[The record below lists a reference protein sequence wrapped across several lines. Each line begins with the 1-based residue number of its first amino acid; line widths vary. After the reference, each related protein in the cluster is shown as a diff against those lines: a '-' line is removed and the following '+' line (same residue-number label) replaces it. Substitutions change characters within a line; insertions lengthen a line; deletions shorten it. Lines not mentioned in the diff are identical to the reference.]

1 MKWLADTKINYK
13 VWALSGFPL
22 AGMLL
27 IGGIAMMDINSIGDE
42 ITAIAEEN
50 IPLTTM
56 ITTMTEH
63 QLELGILLERA
74 MRHGSSLGTSSKSQ
88 QGFETATLSFAAG
101 GEIIVTEIAKIGEFL
116 EKMIANAR
124 TDENRS
130 VISEIKIDLNS
141 ILEETKAF
149 EMNAEEAFHAF
160 EAGLVSEALEK
171 SEVAEHA
178 EEKIIKHLE
187 SFLEQIGKLTEEKAL
202 IAEQHAS
209 SALMKIMIISG
220 ITLVVALGLSFMV
233 SRGIVSPILQM
244 LFASNNL
251 RDGEGDLTQRL
262 PNFGRDEVGQTAEAF
277 NGFVERMQNVMI
289 QVSESVENI
298 GSASD
303 QVNATAQS
311 LSQGASEQAASIEET
326 SASLEEMSSS
336 IAQNAENAKATEN
349 IATESSSEA
358 GSGGKAVSETVSA
371 MQQIASKISLI
382 EDIAYKTNLLALNA
396 AIEAARAGEH
406 GKGFAV
412 VADEVRKLA
421 ERSQDS
427 AQEIS
432 ELSSSSLEVAER
444 AGKLLDDL
452 VPNIQKTADLVQEI
466 SAASDEQASGASQIT
481 IAIRE
486 LDSVSQTNAAS
497 SEELAATAEELNSQ
511 TTGLKDL
518 VGYFKVA

>member
-1 MKWLADTKINYK
+1 MKWLANIKISYK
-13 VWALSGFPL
+13 VWALAGFPIV
-22 AGMLL
+22 GMIM
-27 IGGIAMMDINSIGDE
+27 IGIIALTNISSISE
-42 ITAIAEEN
+42 EVTSIAEEG
-50 IPLTTM
+50 IPLTKM

-63 QLELGILLERA
+63 QLELGVYLERA
-74 MRHGSSLGTSSKSQ
+74 MRHGEVLGSSGKAQ
-88 QGFETATLSFAAG
+88 QEFEKAKHDFEVDG
-101 GEIIVTEIAKIGEFL
+101 KIIIDEIIAAEEFL
-116 EKMIANAR
+116 KNMIANAR
-124 TDENRS
+124 SDKDIELITGLKTE
-130 VISEIKIDLNS
+130 LHS
-141 ILEETKAF
+141 ILEETTLF
-149 EMNAEEAFHAF
+149 EEHAIEVFHSF
-160 EAGLVSEALEK
+160 EAGKLALAIKKGEATVE
-171 SEVAEHA
+171 
-178 EEKIIKHLE
+178 EEKKLIKHLE
-187 SFLEQIGKLTEEKAL
+187 SFVEKVGVMT
-202 IAEQHAS
+202 AEKSLSAELHAN
-209 SALMKIMIISG
+209 SAVKTIM
-220 ITLVVALGLSFMV
+220 MV
-233 SRGIVSPILQM
+233 SAVVLVIAMSVSFVIVRGIANPIGHM
-244 LFASNNL
+244 LAAANNL

-262 PNFGRDEVGQTAEAF
+262 PDFGKDEVGETANAF

-289 QVSESVENI
+289 QVSESVANI

-303 QVNATAQS
+303 QVSATAQS
-311 LSQGASEQAASIEET
+311 LSQGASEQAASVEET

-349 IATESSSEA
+349 IAIASSNDA
-358 GSGGKAVSETVSA
+358 GRGGKAVTETVTA

-432 ELSSSSLEVAER
+432 DLSGSSLDVAES

-466 SAASDEQASGASQIT
+466 SAASDEQATGATQINT
-481 IAIRE
+481 AIRQ
-486 LDSVSQTNAAS
+486 LDSVSQQNAAS
-497 SEELAATAEELNSQ
+497 SEQLAATAEELNSQ

-518 VGYFKVA
+518 VGYFKVS

>member
-1 MKWLADTKINYK
+1 MKWLANIKINYK

-27 IGGIAMMDINSIGDE
+27 IGGLAMMDINNLGDE

-50 IPLTTM
+50 IPLTAM
-56 ITTMTEH
+56 ITAMTEH
-63 QLELGILLERA
+63 QLELGTLLERA

-88 QGFETATLSFAAG
+88 QGFETATLRFSADGKKINAEITQIAA
-101 GEIIVTEIAKIGEFL
+101 FL
-116 EKMIANAR
+116 EKMIADAR
-124 TDENRS
+124 TDQDKSLFN
-130 VISEIKIDLNS
+130 EIKIDLDS
-141 ILEETKAF
+141 IRDETLAF
-149 EMNAEEAFHAF
+149 ERTAEEIFHAF
-160 EAGLVSEALEK
+160 EAGLISEALVKDEA
-171 SEVAEHA
+171 AEHV
-178 EEKIIKHLE
+178 EEKIIVHLE
-187 SFLEQIGKLTEEKAL
+187 SFLAKIENLTEEKAL
-202 IAEQHAS
+202 LAEQHAN
-209 SALMKIMIISG
+209 SALTTIFIISG
-220 ITLVVALGLSFMV
+220 ITLVIALGLSFMV
-233 SRGIVSPILQM
+233 ARGIVSPIIQM
-244 LFASNNL
+244 LSAANNL

-262 PNFGRDEVGQTAEAF
+262 PNFGSDEVGQTAEAF

-311 LSQGASEQAASIEET
+311 LSQGASEQAASIEQT

-349 IATESSSEA
+349 IATESSGEA
-358 GSGGKAVSETVSA
+358 DRGGKAVSETVTA

-481 IAIRE
+481 IAIRQ

-511 TTGLKDL
+511 TTGLKDQ
-518 VGYFKVA
+518 VGYFKVT